1 MINKII
7 KKKNLI
13 YIFAIFLGIVEKIS
27 QVLLF
32 AVPFKAVSIVSR
44 GEIDKLVSIPLSYLN
59 ININTN
65 KEQFISLTVVFFMLV
80 INLTFTR
87 FLKSIVI
94 KNIKIRK
101 FMNIPFEKKNIN
113 KKKFD
118 ENLLK
123 IEEFI
128 NIRTLLIYSSILLLF
143 LFYYDYQITIIII
156 LSCILN
162 YILTKKFKSIDN
174 ANKKRYVKNNFRKNY
189 IYKIK
194 KNYELVTYIRPITN
208 TIAMF
213 CIMTSMFLREDA
225 RISIILLF
233 IIRSALGQISAL
245 IYQTS
250 GNKEFMKTIFRKKYQ
265 NVYNK

>member
-1 MINKII
+1 
-7 KKKNLI
+7 
-13 YIFAIFLGIVEKIS
+13 
-27 QVLLF
+27 
-32 AVPFKAVSIVSR
+32 
-44 GEIDKLVSIPLSYLN
+44 
-59 ININTN
+59 
-65 KEQFISLTVVFFMLV
+65 MLV
-80 INLTFTR
+80 IQLSFTKY
-87 FLKSIVI
+87 LKSKVI

-101 FMNIPFEKKNIN
+101 FLNMPFEKKKIN

-128 NIRTLLIYSSILLLF
+128 NIRTLLIYSFILLLF

-162 YILTKKFKSIDN
+162 YLLTKKFKSIDI
-174 ANKKRYVKNNFRKNY
+174 ANKKRYIKNNFRTNY
-189 IYKIK
+189 IYKLN
-194 KNYELVTYIRPITN
+194 KNYQLVTYIRPITN

-233 IIRSALGQISAL
+233 IIRTALRQISEF
-245 IYQTS
+245 IYQGS
-250 GNKEFMKTIFRKKYQ
+250 GNKEFMKTIFSKLKQ
-265 NVYNK
+265 KI

>member
-1 MINKII
+1 MINNII
-7 KKKNLI
+7 SKKNLI

-32 AVPFKAVSIVSR
+32 AVPFKAVSIVSK
-44 GEIDKLVSIPLSYLN
+44 GEIDNLVSIPLSYLN
-59 ININTN
+59 ISINTS
-65 KEQFISLTVVFFMLV
+65 KAQFISLSIVFFMLV
-80 INLTFTR
+80 IQLIFTR
-87 FLKSIVI
+87 FLKSKVI

-101 FMNIPFEKKNIN
+101 FLNMPFEKKKIN

-128 NIRTLLIYSSILLLF
+128 NIRTLLIYSFILLLF

-162 YILTKKFKSIDN
+162 YLLTKKFKSIDT
-174 ANKKRYVKNNFRKNY
+174 ANKKRYIKNNFRRNY
-189 IYKIK
+189 IYKLN
-194 KNYELVTYIRPITN
+194 KNYQLVSYIRPITN

-233 IIRSALGQISAL
+233 IIRTALGQISEF
-245 IYQTS
+245 IYKAS
-250 GNKEFMKTIFRKKYQ
+250 GNKEFMKTIFSKLNQKIS
-265 NVYNK
+265 